1 MKIILSLILLLALS
15 PDAYAQFHGYATG
28 NHLRFRAAAPS
39 AIPPLA
45 ATDAD
50 LARAERDAPVPDP
63 FFEDLERRFGVTDD
77 GLQVFGSSQ
86 LRGRSGASVSFDG
99 HVASLHVRW

>member
-1 MKIILSLILLLALS
+1 MKIVLSLILLLALS
-15 PDAYAQFHGYATG
+15 PSAHAQFRGYATG

-39 AIPPLA
+39 AIPPLV

-63 FFEDLERRFGVTDD
+63 FIQDLERRFGVTDD
-77 GLQVFGSSQ
+77 GLQVFGSKQ
-86 LRGRSGASVSFDG
+86 LRGQSSVSASFDG

>member
-1 MKIILSLILLLALS
+1 MKIVLSLILLLALS
-15 PDAYAQFHGYATG
+15 PDAYAQFRGYPVG
-28 NHLRFRAAAPS
+28 NHLRFRAAAPP

-63 FFEDLERRFGVTDD
+63 FIEDLERRFGVTDD
-77 GLQVFGSSQ
+77 GLRIFGSSQ
-86 LRGRSGASVSFDG
+86 LHGRGGASVSFDG
-99 HVASLHVRW
+99 HMASLHVRW

>member
-1 MKIILSLILLLALS
+1 VKIILSLILLLALS
-15 PDAYAQFHGYATG
+15 PDAYAQFRGYAVG
-28 NHLRFRAAAPS
+28 NHLRFRAAAPPS
-39 AIPPLA
+39 IPPLA

-63 FFEDLERRFGVTDD
+63 FVVDLERRFGVTDD
-77 GLQVFGSSQ
+77 GLQVFGSKQ
-86 LRGRSGASVSFDG
+86 LRGQGSVSASFDG